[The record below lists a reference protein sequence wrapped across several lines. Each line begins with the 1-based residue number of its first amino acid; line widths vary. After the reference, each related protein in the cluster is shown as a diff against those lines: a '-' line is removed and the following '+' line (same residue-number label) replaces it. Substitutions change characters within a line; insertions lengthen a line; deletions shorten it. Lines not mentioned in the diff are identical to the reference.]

1 MRQLRHHDFGGN
13 AEIDQAGDLVDADV
27 LQPLGHGQ
35 AALRSAEETARLVVA
50 REGMLEQRLD
60 VRVGELLEE
69 PVDAFPAGAAERREA
84 RGVLLEKIR
93 GAAQVVLERTMH
105 LGADECLVLGH
116 ERVEHQCHAALAGVS
131 RLLECP
137 AIDRELLGKLLD
149 ALPEQVGE
157 HVRTHLSSLAEGL
170 RVPGSSHPKRKLGL
184 HRPRQSPDLDLS
196 LGTAEGAALTSPEGA
211 HGLDSGAE
219 DLVAFLIGVR
229 REGEVARLPAGGEGD
244 ADPSVGKIVDQR
256 PLLGDADR
264 AVQRQHTTPRADLH
278 RLGDGG
284 DGGAGERGIRIET
297 AEGMKVPL
305 GRPEGLEAIA
315 IREPGSLEQKAVLV
329 APFLAFVAGE
339 IEEAEA
345 DAGVGPAAL
354 ARL

>member
-1 MRQLRHHDFGGN
+1 MRQLRHHDFGGD

-27 LQPLGHGQ
+27 LQPLHHGQ
-35 AALRSAEETARLVVA
+35 AALRSAEETARLVIA

-69 PVDAFPAGAAERREA
+69 AVDGFPACVAERREA
-84 RGVLLEKIR
+84 RGVLFEKIR

-116 ERVEHQCHAALAGVS
+116 ERVEHQRHAASAGVS
-131 RLLECP
+131 RLPECP

-157 HVRTHLSSLAEGL
+157 HVRTHLSGLAEGL

-184 HRPRQSPDLDLS
+184 HRPRQSHDLDLS
-196 LGTAEGAALTSPEGA
+196 LGTAKGAALTSPEGA
-211 HGLDSGAE
+211 HGLDSAAE

-229 REGEVARLPAGGEGD
+229 RQGEVARLPAGGEGD

-278 RLGDGG
+278 PLGDGG
-284 DGGAGERGIRIET
+284 DGGADERGIRVET
-297 AEGMKVPL
+297 AEGMKMPL
-305 GRPEGLEAIA
+305 GRPDGLEAIA
-315 IREPGSLEQKAVLV
+315 VGEPGALEQKAVLV